1 MTHLG
6 QKGFGLS
13 DVSAERVAQVLMTNS
28 TVTCVDMVSCIVIGQ
43 SRACCKRD
51 ACPWHRHATESAI
64 QAADFCW
71 RP

>member
-6 QKGFGLS
+6 QSSFSLS

-28 TVTCVDMVSCIVIGQ
+28 TVTYVDMVSCIVIAQ
-43 SRACCKRD
+43 SRACCNRD
-51 ACPWHRHATESAI
+51 DCHWSRAATELLMK
-64 QAADFCW
+64 AADFCW